1 MTEQN
6 NGRPRFKVQKQK
18 TPTWMLFVFI
28 GVPAVVI
35 LVLLGLIVNNLLRG
49 DEEPDKQEKDP
60 AAIMREADKLY
71 NEGMTLKAKGFNRQE
86 RDKQAQAYF
95 KQAYGKLIKAQQ
107 QYRIILDKIKKQN
120 NGVIPKDYND
130 YLRKMGEISQALND
144 LSKMVGFG
152 M

>member
-1 MTEQN
+1 
-6 NGRPRFKVQKQK
+6 
-18 TPTWMLFVFI
+18 MLFVFI